1 VAIEEA
7 INGGGSAMTT
17 TTTEGTTNGTAER
30 GKVRDP
36 IHHVTYAF
44 EQGDGHMWV
53 HTWFE
58 DGGHLPEHFH
68 PSLEEYWE
76 VVEGAAR
83 VKLDGTW
90 RDLRPEDGPVRVPP
104 NTRHELKNV
113 SGSPVYAKS
122 KVIPGGRLEEFLT
135 EASRAAEEGLFNAR
149 NMPTS
154 WKGAMWIAKFAYR
167 FRDETVMCSPPP
179 AVQRVVLPLVV
190 RLAG

>member
-1 VAIEEA
+1 M
-7 INGGGSAMTT
+7 STTT
-17 TTTEGTTNGTAER
+17 TTTEASANGAARLER
-30 GKVRDP
+30 VRDS
-36 IHHVTYAF
+36 IHHVSFAF
-44 EQGDGHMWV
+44 ERGEGHIWV
-53 HTWFE
+53 HTWFD

-76 VVEGAAR
+76 VVEGRAS

-90 RDLRPEDGPVRVPP
+90 RELRPEDGPVRVAR
-104 NTRHELKNV
+104 NVRHELKNE
-113 SGSPVYAKS
+113 SGSPLYAKS

-135 EASRAAEEGLFNAR
+135 DASRAAEEGLFNAR

-179 AVQRVVLPLVV
+179 AVQRFVLPLVV
-190 RLAG
+190 RLAR